1 MTYLQ
6 KYLCRKKAKVISVK
20 AFHIITKK
28 NEAKTVKKHSSCVN
42 ANSVA
47 KYVIPITNWIIKHIN
62 MEVKIIV
69 SAKNNIVGILEH
81 VFARTASK

>member
-1 MTYLQ
+1 M
-6 KYLCRKKAKVISVK
+6 
-20 AFHIITKK
+20 
-28 NEAKTVKKHSSCVN
+28 KKHSSFVN

>member
-1 MTYLQ
+1 M
-6 KYLCRKKAKVISVK
+6 
-20 AFHIITKK
+20 
-28 NEAKTVKKHSSCVN
+28 KKHSSCVN

-62 MEVKIIV
+62 MEVKVIV